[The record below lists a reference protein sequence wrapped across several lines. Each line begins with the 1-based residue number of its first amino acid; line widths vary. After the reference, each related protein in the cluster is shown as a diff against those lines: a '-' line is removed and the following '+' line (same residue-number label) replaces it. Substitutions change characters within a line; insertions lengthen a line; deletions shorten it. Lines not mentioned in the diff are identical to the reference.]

1 MKKNTHLIILING
14 KRRSGK
20 GLLSTELSKKLKE
33 QFDDNIH
40 ILSFAQPIKQ
50 ITQPILDEINW
61 DGIDKEIVRP
71 LWIAMGEV
79 GRKIDSNVW
88 CAKVFDKIRETMEKS
103 SKENLNSLFII
114 DDLRFPNELDYFK
127 GNKASLEKHV
137 KEGDEVK
144 VLAIRIEK
152 FMDATKF
159 VPGVDDNST
168 ETSFDKLVNICF
180 DEIVPQNTLIDLE
193 WYPKFDNVKVIADV
207 IIRNHI
213 NK

>member
-1 MKKNTHLIILING
+1 MKNKHLIILING

-20 GLLSTELSKKLKE
+20 GLLSNELAQKLKE
-33 QFDDNIH
+33 QFNENIH

-50 ITQPILDEINW
+50 ITQPILDEIKW
-61 DGIDKEIVRP
+61 DGKDKEIVRP

-88 CAKVFDKIRETMEKS
+88 CRKVFDRIKTIVKES
-103 SKENLNSLFII
+103 SEQGINSLFLI
-114 DDLRFPNELDYFK
+114 DDLRFPNELDFFK
-127 GNKASLEKHV
+127 GNKNQIDEII

-144 VLAIRIEK
+144 VLSIRIEK

-168 ETSFDKLVNICF
+168 ETSFDKLVNVCF

>member
-1 MKKNTHLIILING
+1 MKKNRHLVILING

-20 GLLSTELSKKLKE
+20 GLLSTELSNKLKE
-33 QFDDNIH
+33 QYDNNIH

-50 ITQPILDEINW
+50 ITQPILDEIKW
-61 DGIDKEIVRP
+61 DGVDKEIVRP

-88 CAKVFDKIRETMEKS
+88 CAKVFDKIEEIMQNS

-127 GNKASLEKHV
+127 GNKNKLEQCV

-144 VLAIRIEK
+144 ILAIRIEK
-152 FMDATKF
+152 FMDPTKF
-159 VPGVDDNST
+159 VEGVDNNST

-180 DEIVPQNTLIDLE
+180 DEIVPQNTLIDFE